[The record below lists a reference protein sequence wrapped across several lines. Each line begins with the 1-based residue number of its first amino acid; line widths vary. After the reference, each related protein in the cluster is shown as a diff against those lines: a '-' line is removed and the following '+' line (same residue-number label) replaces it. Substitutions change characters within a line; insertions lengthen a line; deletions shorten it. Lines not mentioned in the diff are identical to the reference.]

1 MKAFSDTIKE
11 EENMFSKKALR
22 IGLMALIVVA
32 LMSYSIA
39 AEDKIIIGG
48 KLGRSAEVFISSLQ
62 TPPPGYVLEKSFGSF
77 VVVGEYA
84 AFSFV
89 NSKDV
94 DETITKT
101 EKVFE
106 EIVKKLSGNA
116 VLAERISTQATGRDG
131 NRMLVI
137 QGEAALLKPAP

>member
-1 MKAFSDTIKE
+1 
-11 EENMFSKKALR
+11 MF
-22 IGLMALIVVA
+22 
-32 LMSYSIA
+32 
-39 AEDKIIIGG
+39 
-48 KLGRSAEVFISSLQ
+48 
-62 TPPPGYVLEKSFGSF
+62 LEKSFGSF

>member
-1 MKAFSDTIKE
+1 
-11 EENMFSKKALR
+11 MFSKKVLS
-22 IGLMALIVVA
+22 IGLMAIIVVV
-32 LMSYSIA
+32 LMSFSLA

-48 KLGRSAEVFISSLQ
+48 KQGRSAEVFISSLQ
-62 TPPPGYVLEKSFGSF
+62 TPPPGYVIEKSFGSF

-94 DETITKT
+94 DETITKS

-106 EIVKKLSGNA
+106 EIVKKQGGNA
-116 VLAERISTQATGRDG
+116 VLAERINTQGAGRDG
-131 NRMLVI
+131 THIFVII
-137 QGEAALLKPAP
+137 QGEAVLLKPVSK